1 MEKKSNA
8 KAKVKFPMRNHLN
21 IKKSDK
27 KFSGNEKKYVIDCL
41 NYDKKNK
48 KNYVSILE
56 KKFSK
61 VTKSRF
67 SISFNSGT
75 STLHA
80 CLSALNVGYNDEVI
94 TPAHTV
100 IMCTF
105 AILAQNA
112 KPVYADIDPLT
123 LNINPKDI
131 ERKITKKTKAII
143 AVHMHGLPA
152 DMPEIM
158 RISKKYNIPVI
169 EDSAQCVLGK
179 IGNKHV
185 GSFGHLTSYSFE
197 TKKHISGFEGG
208 MVTTN
213 NKILA
218 KKVRKFGGLGFKTL
232 KAERAMTSLLPS
244 VFQNPN
250 FKRHDSL
257 GLNYRMNEITAAV
270 VLGQLEKVHTL
281 VSKRVRVAKY
291 FLSAIKDCN
300 WLQPQKVH
308 KNFKHTYW
316 TITFLFNK
324 DKVKLSWTKF
334 YKLYKKKIGDGF
346 YGGLSVVPEEPILKN
361 FKNIRRYLPNY
372 NKCNYCKSVTKKCI
386 DTKVK
391 FSCKV
396 AYDTQ
401 PRMIQMKANYRNLF
415 EAKKK
420 ASIFKELINDIN
432 SKYLKN

>member
-1 MEKKSNA
+1 
-8 KAKVKFPMRNHLN
+8 MRK
-21 IKKSDK
+21 IITK
-27 KFSGNEKKYVIDCL
+27 KFSGNETKYVLDCL
-41 NYDKKNK
+41 KYDKKNK
-48 KNYVSILE
+48 KNYVNLLE
-56 KKFSK
+56 NKFSK
-61 VTKSRF
+61 ISKSKY
-67 SISFNSGT
+67 SIAFNSGT

-112 KPVYADIDPLT
+112 KPVYADIDPDT
-123 LNINPKDI
+123 FNINPKDI

-152 DMPEIM
+152 NMIEIM

-179 IGNKHV
+179 IGDKYV

-213 NKILA
+213 NKLLA
-218 KKVRKFGGLGFKTL
+218 QKVRKFGGLGYKTL
-232 KAERAMTSLLPS
+232 EAKKSMTSLLPS

-270 VLGQLEKVHTL
+270 VLGQLEKVHKL
-281 VSKRVRVAKY
+281 VKKRIKVANY
-291 FLSAIKDCN
+291 FLNAAKNCK
-300 WLQPQKVH
+300 WLQPQKVN
-308 KNFKHTYW
+308 KKYKHTYW
-316 TITFLFNK
+316 TITFLFRK
-324 DKVKLSWTKF
+324 DKIKMTWAEF
-334 YKLYKKKIGDGF
+334 YELYKKKIKDGF
-346 YGGLSVVPEEPILKN
+346 YGGLSVVPEEPILKD
-361 FKNIRRYLPNY
+361 FKQIKKYLPEY
-372 NKCNYCKSVTKKCI
+372 NKCNYCKSGQKSCI
-386 DTKVK
+386 KSGVK
-391 FSCKV
+391 FPCTV
-396 AYDTQ
+396 AYNIQ
-401 PRMIQMKANYRNLF
+401 PNMIQMKANYRNIS
-415 EAKKK
+415 ETKKK
-420 ASIFKELINDIN
+420 SIIFKNLIKNIN
-432 SKYLKN
+432 KKFLKN